1 MKYREHG
8 FLSLPLY
15 VVVAVV
21 LSLLF
26 LGSLFAV
33 TRYGQGQGERIVP
46 EEVTREEGGQ
56 KAAQE
61 KQQAEK
67 EAKEAEAAPQAEAA
81 QKAAEEK
88 AAQPASPQPAPAT
101 TPPNPNTVASTGPED
116 TVVAILGVTA
126 LSYAGYGFV
135 QSRKNLI
142 AQRNQG
148 GVGL

>member
-46 EEVTREEGGQ
+46 EEVAREEERQ
-56 KAAQE
+56 KATQE
-61 KQQAEK
+61 KKQAEK
-67 EAKEAEAAPQAEAA
+67 EAKEAEVARQAEAA

-88 AAQPASPQPAPAT
+88 AAQATSPQPAPAT
-101 TPPNPNTVASTGPED
+101 TPPTPNTVASTGPED
-116 TVVAILGVTA
+116 TVVAILGVIA
-126 LSYAGYGFV
+126 LSYAGYSFLI
-135 QSRKNLI
+135 SRKQLSE
-142 AQRNQG
+142 RLHNQ
-148 GVGL
+148 